1 VARPEPEL
9 SGERG
14 YGPLGVLEGPVGAA
28 REAAEQ
34 ALGIAGSF
42 AASLAG
48 RLGEAVGNVRR
59 GGPGDDEDR

>member
-1 VARPEPEL
+1 
-9 SGERG
+9 
-14 YGPLGVLEGPVGAA
+14 GAA